1 MNGARLIVK
10 LAWMWLLV
18 LLLVTFAARGV
29 DFVYRG
35 F

>member
-1 MNGARLIVK
+1 MKARIFLK
-10 LAWMWLLV
+10 LLFSAFLLLV
-18 LLLVTFAARGV
+18 LLLGAAGEV